1 VESTDYFCRACGSS
15 NVVELD
21 ARMKLT
27 SVPSD
32 GVKKFPVS
40 ESGPLLVCL
49 DCGFARLKLSE
60 AALQLLREE
69 PIKP

>member
-1 VESTDYFCRACGSS
+1 MTNPDHSCRACGSN

-21 ARMKLT
+21 ARVKLT
-27 SVPSD
+27 AVPSD

-49 DCGFARLKLSE
+49 DCGFARFKLSE
-60 AALQLLREE
+60 AGLQLLREE
-69 PIKP
+69 TV